1 MRSRRCHKSTAKEDE
16 NVTVS
21 SKKFDVRR
29 KDAEDIFLVVVVGM
43 LLLTDVL
50 IKENSKRTA
59 TDVLTLLT
67 DI

>member
-16 NVTVS
+16 NVTMS
-21 SKKFDVRR
+21 SKKFAVRR

-43 LLLTDVL
+43 LLLTVL

>member
-1 MRSRRCHKSTAKEDE
+1 M
-16 NVTVS
+16 S
-21 SKKFDVRR
+21 SKKFAVRR

-50 IKENSKRTA
+50 IKENSKKIA

>member
-16 NVTVS
+16 NVTMS
-21 SKKFDVRR
+21 SKKFAVRR

-50 IKENSKRTA
+50 IKENSKKIA